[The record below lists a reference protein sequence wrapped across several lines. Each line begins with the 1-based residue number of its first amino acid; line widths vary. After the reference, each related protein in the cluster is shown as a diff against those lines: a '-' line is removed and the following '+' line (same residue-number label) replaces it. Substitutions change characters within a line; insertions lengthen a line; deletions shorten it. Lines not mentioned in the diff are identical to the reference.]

1 MQNILKIYEESNIYL
16 SELITKRLEDLEEF
30 YKKLIDGR
38 KRRLYEQK
46 IKLEKQLSEENE
58 NARNLQIEFGKLMV
72 YLGEHGALDVFVKL
86 SEKLSNLKSNRD
98 SLKKYHDLQI
108 EYRER
113 LRNIEKEQIEQSG
126 ITDKYLIDTYSEVNE
141 LRNYFRDIA
150 KRFYPNNVV
159 GLTIEN
165 NDGSNKQRFNIE
177 AKIESDNSDG
187 INNVKIFCY
196 DLTLLFKGKNHKINF
211 IWNHYEFFLLFNGIY
226 FRFDV

>member
-1 MQNILKIYEESNIYL
+1 MAENYYDIQIQANKIEKELFELRNKIILLSNNLDLVNESLQIKPSDENARNILKIYEESNIYF
-16 SELITKRLEDLEEF
+16 SELITKKIRGFRRILQ
-30 YKKLIDGR
+30 KLIDSR

-58 NARNLQIEFGKLMV
+58 NARNLQIEFDKLMI

-108 EYRER
+108 EYRDR

-165 NDGSNKQRFNIE
+165 NDGSNKQ
-177 AKIESDNSDG
+177 K
-187 INNVKIFCY
+187 VQY
-196 DLTLLFKGKNHKINF
+196 
-211 IWNHYEFFLLFNGIY
+211 
-226 FRFDV
+226 